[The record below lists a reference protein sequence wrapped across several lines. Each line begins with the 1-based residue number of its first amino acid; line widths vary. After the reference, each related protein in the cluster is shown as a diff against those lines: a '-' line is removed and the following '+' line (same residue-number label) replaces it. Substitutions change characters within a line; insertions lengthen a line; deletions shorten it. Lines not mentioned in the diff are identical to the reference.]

1 MTVEMPELIGRYLVK
16 KKVGQGAMGVVYLGY
31 DEMIDRKVAIKYL
44 RIEKIKNDEERNKI
58 VDLFF
63 KEAKIIGK
71 LNHNHITS
79 IYDIGMHSDFPFLVM
94 EFVNGRTIKEYISKK
109 IPIPIDNLLL
119 LLSMIARGLHY
130 AHLRGI
136 LHRDIKPANIMIT
149 PTNYPKIMDFGIARI
164 MDTSKLPSE
173 QEGNGKV
180 ETEKGFVLG
189 TPHYMSP
196 EQIRGKELDARSD
209 IFSLGVMA
217 YEWISGKKP
226 FNGKNLQ
233 EVITSIIKQE
243 PEPLDKIS
251 NIDKRISDIIHRAIA
266 KKVENRYQTAEA
278 FSDTIELL
286 LTSIE
291 KKASEEAETLS
302 ATGTFSYD
310 QLRVVNE
317 LKKNYIFFA
326 DFTEDELF
334 TIFSMSNK
342 EKFEKGG
349 IIIQEGSS
357 GAKMY
362 VILKGSV
369 LITKTVEEKQVEVK
383 RLKAGECFGEMTIVD
398 KMPRSATVS
407 ALEPTLLIAIN
418 EIVLR
423 TSKPELCLKLYKSL
437 ASMISEKLRARDTEY
452 AEMISS
458 KPSK

>member
-1 MTVEMPELIGRYLVK
+1 MTVEIPETIGRYQIK

-31 DEMIDRKVAIKYL
+31 DEMIDRKVAVKYL
-44 RIEKIKNDEERNKI
+44 RLEKIKNDSERSKI

-79 IYDIGMHSDFPFLVM
+79 IYDIGIHDDYPFLVM
-94 EFVNGRTIKEYISKK
+94 EFVSGRTIKEYIAKK
-109 IPIPIDNLLL
+109 VPIPIDSLLRL
-119 LLSMIARGLHY
+119 LAMTARGLHY

-164 MDTSKLPSE
+164 MDSSKLPSSPE
-173 QEGNGKV
+173 TGGK
-180 ETEKGFVLG
+180 EESEKGFVLG

-196 EQIRGKELDARSD
+196 EQIRGKDLDQRSD
-209 IFSLGVMA
+209 VFSLGVMA

-251 NIDKRISDIIHRAIA
+251 NIDKRISDLIHRAMG
-266 KKVENRYQTAEA
+266 KKPEHRYQNAEA
-278 FSDTIELL
+278 FSDTIELV
-286 LTSIE
+286 LTAIE
-291 KKASEEAETLS
+291 KKASEEAENLS

-310 QLRVVNE
+310 QLRVVHE

-342 EKFEKGG
+342 EKFEKGEV
-349 IIIQEGSS
+349 IIQEGTS

-362 VILKGSV
+362 VILKGAV
-369 LITKTVEEKQVEVK
+369 IITKIVDGKNVEVK

-398 KMPRSATVS
+398 KMPRSATVAAMES
-407 ALEPTLLIAIN
+407 TLLIAIN

-437 ASMISEKLRARDTEY
+437 AAMISEKLRARDTEY

-458 KPSK
+458 KPAR